1 MRKVRYIRVFGAGGA
16 MLAPA
21 WPPRGAVALR
31 VPFEPRGACGGGLA
45 FLNLG
50 GESALRAL

>member
-31 VPFEPRGACGGGLA
+31 VLFEPQGRVGGLA

-50 GESALRAL
+50 GGAALRAP